1 MRIYNQPPPPQAK
14 TSVITPSKASGKS
27 SSKPSALQER
37 MMKYQQVV
45 AESSEEGIYSSLR
58 SSIDKPTL
66 HIDMKERMAAWG
78 HKDVEEDKAPPED
91 IIQEEEKEEEVEVEP
106 ISIAERMAKYREES
120 SPDKFEKKRA
130 KEEETEKLMKLREE
144 EDKLQKMKE
153 EEERKSNAKKVL
165 SVNPRRASNA
175 IKERMKAWGYNPEEE
190 EVPETKVESVGDDA
204 PPDENENVCDTS
216 EPESPKHTRE
226 VSTKLK
232 ERMSAFDN
240 KNIVDAV
247 TTVVGEVSEPAA
259 EPTSPT
265 HVKEVSSNLKERMSA
280 FSNTGDGNVEATLP
294 KKPIQISEVAPN
306 ILEEKMKAYKRAG
319 SSSREL
325 KPTPPTDLPPR
336 ELTSSLLKEKLNVWE
351 HGLPSSE
358 LEGGKDQD
366 RIKENELAHIICS
379 NLLKEKMNAY
389 KEAGASS
396 QQTKI
401 ASPVD
406 FPSSELTG
414 SLLKERLNAWE
425 NGPSIE
431 VEGNNTSTSEEMED
445 FDEDTVSL
453 LSEAMPVVDEKCK
466 QELQSIMK
474 DDTFNKDERL
484 DNAQ

>member
-1 MRIYNQPPPPQAK
+1 MRIYNQPPSPPAK
-14 TSVITPSKASGKS
+14 TSVITPPKATGKS

-45 AESSEEGIYSSLR
+45 AKSSEEGIHNSSLR

-66 HIDMKERMAAWG
+66 HIDIKERMAAWG
-78 HKDVEEDKAPPED
+78 HKDVEEDESPPED
-91 IIQEEEKEEEVEVEP
+91 IIQEKEREVEAEP
-106 ISIAERMAKYREES
+106 LSLAERMAKYREES

-153 EEERKSNAKKVL
+153 EEERKFNANKVL
-165 SVNPRRASNA
+165 RVNPRRASNA

-190 EVPETKVESVGDDA
+190 EEEVPETKVESEGEDA
-204 PPDENENVCDTS
+204 PPTNENVCDTS

-232 ERMSAFDN
+232 ERMNAFDN
-240 KNIVDAV
+240 MNIVDEVAI
-247 TTVVGEVSEPAA
+247 VVGEVSEPAA
-259 EPTSPT
+259 ESKSPT
-265 HVKEVSSNLKERMSA
+265 HVREVSSNLKERMSA
-280 FSNTGDGNVEATLP
+280 FSNTGDANNDETTLS
-294 KKPIQISEVAPN
+294 KQPIQISEVAPN

-351 HGLPSSE
+351 HGVSSSE
-358 LEGGKDQD
+358 LEGENNQD
-366 RIKENELAHIICS
+366 HHIKENELAHMICS

-389 KEAGASS
+389 KEAGTS
-396 QQTKI
+396 QQAKI
-401 ASPVD
+401 ASPID

-414 SLLKERLNAWE
+414 NLLKERSVAWE
-425 NGPSIE
+425 NGPSTK
-431 VEGNNTSTSEEMED
+431 VEGNMH
-445 FDEDTVSL
+445 
-453 LSEAMPVVDEKCK
+453 
-466 QELQSIMK
+466 
-474 DDTFNKDERL
+474 
-484 DNAQ
+484 AQ